1 MARVEAPAGQQK
13 VVIQRSGNICAY
25 PSCKAELVVSAR
37 HADDRDK
44 AVGKVAHI
52 CAASEGGPR
61 FDPDMS
67 DEERGKASNLIYL
80 CGTHHDAIDSQLNH
94 HTVEFLRE
102 AKAKHELAVAR
113 GVPYSMGAVGFEEL
127 ESVCNY
133 LTINNDETS
142 SPEEIALDITLEEKI
157 VLNRL
162 TDVSREMIN
171 AGIAKVTE
179 VRGFIRFVE
188 DTKHPGFGTKLAAKF
203 KAEYYKAVGQ
213 GLEGDE
219 VFSYLCE
226 VSCEN
231 SGPRDT
237 PVLRA
242 AAIATVTYLFE
253 ICEIFEHVEHSAA

>member
-25 PSCKAELVVSAR
+25 PECKAELVVSAR
-37 HADDRDK
+37 HAGDKDK

-52 CAASEGGPR
+52 CAASQGGPR
-61 FDPDMS
+61 FDPSMS
-67 DEERGKASNLIYL
+67 EEERGKASNLIYL
-80 CGTHHDAIDSQLNH
+80 CGTHHDAIDSQLH
-94 HTVEFLRE
+94 YHTVDFLRD
-102 AKAKHELAVAR
+102 AKAKHEMAVAR

-133 LTINNDETS
+133 LSINGEADLA
-142 SPEEIALDITLEEKI
+142 EEIGLDITLEEKI
-157 VLNRL
+157 ELNRL
-162 TDVSREMIN
+162 TDVSREMIH

-188 DTKHPGFGTKLAAKF
+188 ETKHPGFGTKLAVKF
-203 KAEYYKAVGQ
+203 KSEYYKAIGQ
-213 GLEGDE
+213 DLEGDE
-219 VFSYLCE
+219 VFSYLCG
-226 VSCEN
+226 VACEN

-253 ICEIFEHVEHSAA
+253 ICEIFEHAEHTAA